1 MSLRAI
7 HFTHFKNGLYE
18 SNIRLMEPMQ
28 RLELILTQV
37 AQLPDKATDTGVL
50 LYQLQ
55 QHSLSVLASL
65 RASPG
70 KFPRPPEALHVFSKA
85 LTQSNL
91 AREIAREIVS
101 LDPKEVMAKG
111 RTLTTS

>member
-7 HFTHFKNGLYE
+7 HFTRFKNGLYE
-18 SNIRLMEPMQ
+18 SSIHLMEPMQ

-37 AQLPDKATDTGVL
+37 ARLPDKANDTGVL
-50 LYQLQ
+50 LHQLQ
-55 QHSLSVLASL
+55 QHSLSVLDSL

-70 KFPRPPEALHVFSKA
+70 KFPRPPEALHIFAKA
-85 LTQSNL
+85 MTQSSL

-101 LDPKEVMAKG
+101 LDPKEVLNKTEA
-111 RTLTTS
+111 